1 MKKASLMIISSCLI
15 ILIYSC
21 GSNIEGKDQKNKL
34 TMNDSSVVTGAPDKE
49 LKFIAI
55 IDSSSYKSSI
65 SNNEFDK
72 KQKVNALYLEFRSYV
87 KTILNDRFDK
97 WTAKVTK
104 IENGDDEHRGVILSF
119 NIYNNEQTDKS
130 VQFNCFVPINENKLT
145 TEIRELSIGDKV
157 IISGKFEYSNE
168 LLLKM
173 QSTKDDNS
181 FSEIFTSPEF
191 FILLTQIKK
200 S

>member
-1 MKKASLMIISSCLI
+1 MIISSCLI
-15 ILIYSC
+15 ILICSC
-21 GSNIEGKDQKNKL
+21 GSNIEDKDQKSKL
-34 TMNDSSVVTGAPDKE
+34 SVNDSSVVMGAPDKE
-49 LKFIAI
+49 LKFISI
-55 IDSSSYKSSI
+55 IDSNSYKSSV

-72 KQKVNALYLEFRSYV
+72 KQKVNALYLEFRSYI
-87 KTILNDRFDK
+87 KTILNDQFDK
-97 WTAKVTK
+97 WTAKVNK

-119 NIYNNEQTDKS
+119 DIYNNEQTDKS
-130 VQFNCFVPINENKLT
+130 VKFNCFVPINKNKLI
-145 TEIRELSIGDKV
+145 TEIRGLTIGDKV
-157 IISGKFEYSNE
+157 IISGKFDYSNE